1 MKPNEALVLGLETSC
16 DETAVALLDG
26 AGAARASRVSSQEEA
41 HRLFGGVVPE
51 IAARAHL
58 QNLPPLLDSV
68 LDDAGASL
76 TDVTAVAATA
86 GPGLVGA
93 LLVGLSEG
101 KGLALGLSVPFVPV
115 NHIEGHALSP
125 FLDSERGP
133 SAPVPETFAALV
145 VSGGHTHLFSFE
157 RDRIERLAR
166 TRDDAAGEAFDK
178 VAKMAGLGYP
188 GGPAVDRLAR
198 RGHAV
203 RPFPVPHFK
212 DGSPDF
218 SFSGLKT
225 AARER
230 LLELGRVPASGFAAG
245 PSLHEE
251 DAPQGL
257 RDLMADVEEAIV
269 AQLLHRLSRLHD
281 ARRFTILTISG
292 GVAANTLVR
301 ERISAW
307 GRSRGVDVRLAT
319 RALTGDNAVMIAF
332 AGLLRLRSGRTGEG
346 LGAVARSRWPLE
358 TVR

>member
-1 MKPNEALVLGLETSC
+1 MKPDDALVLGFETSC

-26 AGAARASRVSSQEEA
+26 AGASRASRVSSQEAA
-41 HRLFGGVVPE
+41 HSRFGGVVPE

-58 QNLPPLLDSV
+58 QNLPPLLDAA
-68 LDDAGASL
+68 LADAGASL
-76 TDVTAVAATA
+76 AEVTAVAATA

-125 FLDSERGP
+125 FLDGTGGP
-133 SAPVPETFAALV
+133 SAPVPETFVALV
-145 VSGGHTHLFSFE
+145 VSGGHTHVFSFE
-157 RDRIERLAR
+157 ADRIERLAR

-188 GGPAVDRLAR
+188 GGPSVDRLAR
-198 RGHAV
+198 RGRAA

-212 DGSPDF
+212 DGSNDF

-225 AARER
+225 AAKER
-230 LLELGRVPASGFAAG
+230 LLELGLVPVPGFPGG
-245 PSLHEE
+245 PSLREE

-257 RDLMADVEEAIV
+257 CDLMADVEEAIV

-281 ARRFTILTISG
+281 ADRFTVLSVSG

-301 ERISAW
+301 ERIPAW
-307 GRSRGVDVRLAT
+307 GQSRAVDVRVAP

-332 AGLLRLRSGRTGEG
+332 AGLRRLHSGRIGEG

-358 TVR
+358 TLR

>member
-26 AGAARASRVSSQEEA
+26 AGGARASRVSSQEEA
-41 HRLFGGVVPE
+41 HRRFGGVVPE

-58 QNLPPLLDSV
+58 QSLPRLLDAA
-68 LDDAGASL
+68 LADAGASVA
-76 TDVTAVAATA
+76 DVTAVAATA

-125 FLDSERGP
+125 FLDGAGGP
-133 SAPVPETFAALV
+133 AVPVPETFAALV
-145 VSGGHTHLFSFE
+145 VSGGHTHVFWFE
-157 RDRIERLAR
+157 ADRIERLAR

-198 RGHAV
+198 RGRAA

-225 AARER
+225 AARAR
-230 LLELGRVPASGFAAG
+230 LLELGRAPAPGFPGG
-245 PSLHEE
+245 PSLREE
-251 DAPQGL
+251 DAPQRL
-257 RDLMADVEEAIV
+257 CDLMADMEEAIV

-281 ARRFTILTISG
+281 ARRFTVLSVSG

-301 ERISAW
+301 ERIPAW
-307 GRSRGVDVRLAT
+307 GRSRAVDVRVAP
-319 RALTGDNAVMIAF
+319 RALTGDNAVMVAF
-332 AGLLRLRSGRTGEG
+332 AGLLRLQSGRTGEG

-358 TVR
+358 TLR